1 MRILSIDPSLKAT
14 ELDALFGIDEYSR
27 MSERTLASAV
37 PWLYRAI
44 DLRAMA
50 VASMPYEI
58 VDRSGNAVNLFG
70 DLSPLFRNVEA
81 ALTVYGCAYLFVER
95 SARRVLG
102 LRWIAPQSVRPLV
115 DSVNGLAGFERRVGG
130 GSINLTLTLD
140 DIVYFWRYNP
150 HAEVAPGPSP
160 VQAALE
166 SAGIAYNTNRF
177 ISMFFERGAIGATI
191 LAVEGNPPEADLR
204 RLESW
209 WRRLLSGVRNAFTAA
224 AVRAEVKPVQVG
236 YPLEQL
242 DIETLFSEVR
252 NQICAALGVP
262 QTMMED
268 AANYATAAEHRRSFY
283 TETIIP
289 ECRMIESEM
298 NRQLLGKMGLTLT
311 FHPER
316 LEIFQQDET
325 SKAGAIVDLV
335 RNGIMTVDEAR
346 QWIGLEP
353 FVKPEPVND
362 VTEIAVQRARFAELR
377 QWREVVRRQ
386 PGREFK
392 CEVLPPHVEQLV
404 RLALGGG
411 YDPFPMKAIDDEIDA
426 DISRMQR
433 EVRGVFSDFHARIA
447 AAIAAGE
454 AADDIIAEMRDALS
468 GVLVRHLTDI
478 AYRRILANSL
488 DTVVVYEPA
497 IINQRALEWA
507 AQYGYDLVTQ
517 LTDTTRDVVKQ
528 AVERFIS
535 TPGMTRD
542 DLVSLLEP
550 AFGNVRAEMIAT
562 TEVTRAYAMATNE
575 YQAMLAESGIEM
587 TRVWNTNNDDRVCPI
602 CAPLDGEEEDNWPSD
617 LRDGPPAHVNCRC
630 TTSLRRK
637 R

>member
-1 MRILSIDPSLKAT
+1 
-14 ELDALFGIDEYSR
+14 
-27 MSERTLASAV
+27 
-37 PWLYRAI
+37 
-44 DLRAMA
+44 
-50 VASMPYEI
+50 
-58 VDRSGNAVNLFG
+58 
-70 DLSPLFRNVEA
+70 
-81 ALTVYGCAYLFVER
+81 
-95 SARRVLG
+95 
-102 LRWIAPQSVRPLV
+102 
-115 DSVNGLAGFERRVGG
+115 
-130 GSINLTLTLD
+130 
-140 DIVYFWRYNP
+140 
-150 HAEVAPGPSP
+150 
-160 VQAALE
+160 
-166 SAGIAYNTNRF
+166 
-177 ISMFFERGAIGATI
+177 
-191 LAVEGNPPEADLR
+191 
-204 RLESW
+204 
-209 WRRLLSGVRNAFTAA
+209 
-224 AVRAEVKPVQVG
+224 
-236 YPLEQL
+236 
-242 DIETLFSEVR
+242 
-252 NQICAALGVP
+252 
-262 QTMMED
+262 
-268 AANYATAAEHRRSFY
+268 
-283 TETIIP
+283 
-289 ECRMIESEM
+289 M

-325 SKAGAIVDLV
+325 SKAGAIVELV
-335 RNGIMTVDEAR
+335 SNGIMTVDEAR